1 MGKTSDDSLDQ
12 GATVVIT
19 HRVREGKH
27 AEYETWL
34 D

>member
-1 MGKTSDDSLDQ
+1 MDTASGGLVDQ

-27 AEYETWL
+27 AATRPG
-34 D
+34 